1 MESTAD
7 ADAPVFSWTKHCCN
21 KFFTFILILIKV
33 TKMKTRKNYL
43 NQEKLIDGN
52 LDGGGRPK
60 ANNVRRRCN
69 ICLLSFLHCLHFFY
83 HCIAI
88 PRTRTTN
95 HFFPADCFR
104 QTFTISLGLLR
115 YATLAL
121 MSCFKHTFDVTVP
134 RNMLSFRAM
143 VEI

>member
-7 ADAPVFSWTKHCCN
+7 ADAPVCPSTKHCCN
-21 KFFTFILILIKV
+21 KILHIYSDSDQSHE
-33 TKMKTRKNYL
+33 NE

-60 ANNVRRRCN
+60 ANNLRRCCN
-69 ICLLSFLHCLHFFY
+69 ICLLIFLHCLHFFY

-88 PRTRTTN
+88 PRTRKSN

-121 MSCFKHTFDVTVP
+121 TSCFKPTFDVTVP

>member
-1 MESTAD
+1 MLIHTGLPFDKALLQQ
-7 ADAPVFSWTKHCCN
+7 
-21 KFFTFILILIKV
+21 ILHIYSDSDQSHE
-33 TKMKTRKNYL
+33 NE

-69 ICLLSFLHCLHFFY
+69 ICLLRFFALFTFFVPLY
-83 HCIAI
+83 CN
-88 PRTRTTN
+88 TRKSN

-121 MSCFKHTFDVTVP
+121 TSCFKPTFDVTVP